1 MDWKKKIV
9 QTHRGVFELFEKG
22 EGPPLVVTHLY
33 SEFNETGDYFANSM
47 VGNYKV
53 ILLNLRQCGESER
66 VQEPYQ
72 LSLLET
78 IFDVEAVR
86 EELGYKQW
94 GFAGH
99 STGAMLGVVYGVH
112 FSDRIRELILV
123 SGAAREYMSDTD
135 ACIYHP
141 NHPSFHTMQA
151 YLETLKRKDLTH
163 KERMSIKQAR
173 TKLSLYRPERY
184 DEYFDQK
191 IEKQVSAGRLSYFS
205 RELHIFDVTR
215 KLEQVACRTL
225 VIGGRHD
232 VQCPPLFS
240 IEMAQSIP
248 AAELEL
254 FEESN
259 HYPFIEEKEKFQKV
273 LARWRGVPLHNQ

>member
-1 MDWKKKIV
+1 MDWKKRFV
-9 QTHRGVFELFEKG
+9 QTNRGVFEVFEKG
-22 EGPPLVVTHLY
+22 EGTPLVVTHLY

-47 VGNYKV
+47 VGHYKV

-78 IFDVEAVR
+78 TFDVEAVR
-86 EELGYKQW
+86 EGLGYKRW

-99 STGAMLGVVYGVH
+99 STGAMLGVIYGIH
-112 FSDRIRELILV
+112 FSDNIRELILV

-135 ACIYHP
+135 ACIYHL
-141 NHPSFHTMQA
+141 NHPSFHTMQDYFEA
-151 YLETLKRKDLTH
+151 LKRKDLTQE
-163 KERMSIKQAR
+163 ERISIKQAR
-173 TKLSLYRPERY
+173 TKLSLHRPERY

-225 VIGGRHD
+225 V
-232 VQCPPLFS
+232 
-240 IEMAQSIP
+240 MAGMTCS
-248 AAELEL
+248 ALH
-254 FEESN
+254 F
-259 HYPFIEEKEKFQKV
+259 FQ
-273 LARWRGVPLHNQ
+273 